1 MRQGRNVTGFTLIEM
16 MVTIAILAIVATIAV
31 PGFTQMMLSYRT
43 SSDADMLYRALLTAR
58 SAAVDKRANVVVCP
72 YADSL
77 SYSFSCDDSIS
88 SANLVIYVDSDGDG
102 QLTDSSELISVVGL
116 NAATS
121 NSTAIIFNRSGA
133 VQSTVGNQSFI
144 ICHASSSK
152 SVYRTVTV
160 SLSGQVTQTT
170 STYSTS
176 CPT

>member
-16 MVTIAILAIVATIAV
+16 MVTIAILAIVATIAI

-72 YADSL
+72 SVDNV
-77 SYSFSCDDSIS
+77 SCGSG
-88 SANLVIYVDSDGDG
+88 ANLVIFVDSDGNSKV
-102 QLTDSSELISVVGL
+102 TDSSELISVVGL

-133 VQSTVGNQSFI
+133 VQSTVGNQSFL